1 MVLGSKKVLGMGVAA
16 LGVSALA
23 LTSTPAVAARPQ
35 AGISISGA
43 GSTFVAPI
51 MNGSW
56 IKGYQAKSSGVT
68 IDYQP
73 TGSGAGISLWTKGQT
88 DFAGSDALLNSVQDN
103 AAKNQCH
110 GGIGGGVFKIP
121 VTIGAVALIYNLP
134 GVTNLKLTPGVIAQI
149 FLGQIKTWNDE
160 QVKKLNPGVNLPS
173 TPVQIVHRADGSGT
187 TYIFSHYLS
196 ATSSIWTSQ
205 VGKGGAT
212 IAWPTGT
219 GATGSS
225 GVTQAVQGQPGAIS
239 YVDLA
244 YAISAKVSYAT
255 VQNKAGQYLA
265 PSVNAASV
273 AADGYASQM
282 PADLQQLIVNSP
294 SKAAYPISGY
304 SYIFMC
310 TNQRSPKGQALV
322 NFVRYVVTT
331 GQSAASQLYYAPLPK
346 SVQKLDTNALDKITI
361 KR

>member
-1 MVLGSKKVLGMGVAA
+1 MVSGKKVVGAGIAA
-16 LGVSALA
+16 LGVGALA
-23 LTSTPAVAARPQ
+23 LTSTPAAAAHSR
-35 AGISISGA
+35 AGITISGA

-51 MNGSW
+51 MNGAW
-56 IKGYQAKSSGVT
+56 IKGYQAKNSNVN
-68 IDYQP
+68 IDYQA

-88 DFAGSDALLNSVQDN
+88 DFAGSDALLSSVQEN
-103 AAKNQCH
+103 SAKNQCH
-110 GGIGGGVFKIP
+110 GGYSGGVFKIP
-121 VTIGAVALIYNLP
+121 VTIGAVSLIYNLP
-134 GVTNLKLTPGVIAQI
+134 GVSNLKLTSGLIAQI
-149 FLGQIKTWNDE
+149 FLGQIKTWNDA
-160 QVKKLNPGVNLPS
+160 QIQKINGSAKLPS
-173 TPVQIVHRADGSGT
+173 TPIQIVHRADGSGT

-255 VQNKAGQYLA
+255 VQNKAGQYVQ
-265 PSVNAASV
+265 PSVAAASV
-273 AADGYASQM
+273 AADGYANSM
-282 PADLQQLIVNSP
+282 PSDLQQLIVNSP
-294 SKAAYPISGY
+294 SKNAYSVSGY

-310 TNQRSPKGQALV
+310 TNQRSAKGQALV
-322 NFVRYVVTT
+322 SFVRYVVTD
-331 GQSAASQLYYAPLPK
+331 GQAAASQLYYAPLPK
-346 SVQKLDTNALDKITI
+346 SVQKLDTSALDKITI

>member
-1 MVLGSKKVLGMGVAA
+1 MVLGKKAISSGIAA
-16 LGVSALA
+16 LGVGALA
-23 LTSTPAVAARPQ
+23 LTSTPAAAAQPH

-56 IKGYQAKSSGVT
+56 IKGYTAKSSNVN
-68 IDYQP
+68 IDYQA

-88 DFAGSDALLNSVQDN
+88 DFAGSDALLNPVQEN
-103 AAKNQCH
+103 AARNQCH
-110 GGIGGGVFKIP
+110 GGYSGGVFKIP

-134 GVTNLKLTPGVIAQI
+134 GVASLKLTPGVIAQI
-149 FLGQIKTWNDE
+149 FLGQITNWSDP
-160 QVKKLNPGVNLPS
+160 QIKKLNPGVSLPS

-196 ATSSIWTSQ
+196 STSSIWTSK

-212 IAWPTGT
+212 ITWPTGT

-255 VQNKAGQYLA
+255 VQNKAGQYVQ
-265 PSVNAASV
+265 PSVASASV
-273 AADGYASQM
+273 AADGYANSM
-282 PADLQQLIVNSP
+282 PSDLQQLIVNSP
-294 SKAAYPISGY
+294 SKKAYPVSGY

-310 TNQRSPKGQALV
+310 TNQRSVKGQALV
-322 NFVRYVVTT
+322 SFVRYVVTT

-346 SVQKLDTNALDKITI
+346 SVQKLDIDALDKIMV